1 MSYSFEEF
9 NAISKNSNVL
19 KLLNKS
25 EVLYFFRREFIDT
38 NLEVVPE
45 VELIRHW
52 TSYQSKFLET
62 TVKSADEYI
71 NEWIGQFWLERSR
84 DPVDGVSKCKLLP
97 EARKAINIMDDL
109 MVGRM
114 DVNQAVIAASAFET
128 IMEKVDLIVGTN
140 RKTVEEQNAY
150 FDSQIERLRIEL
162 KKLQGKK
169 AILKRGGTVEIMG
182 PAKTK
187 EQFLMVIRLLKGLPV
202 DVSVIARNLH
212 DLYVRLY
219 DRIQNDE
226 STKGEIMDA
235 WIEGRTEIEQTMQG
249 QTFKTFF
256 EFISDDDR
264 VRKLIE
270 DLRSLQKNPYLH
282 EEAKKEKPWILLR
295 GVRESARN
303 AHDEIDRIYK
313 LFTSYLASASFEQD
327 REIRKLLSKILSLQ
341 MELKNDTDISNVR
354 LELAGTKE
362 IIGKPL
368 LPFSHI
374 AAPLDIQP
382 NMEESFIQPVVETE
396 GDAFSVPELVDDSAN
411 VFQLRNN
418 LMEMTNNGKSVL
430 LSDVIKK
437 YPFGKAGGAEDIL
450 TYLSLKDFITYSI
463 EGQEVCLDLH
473 NGYHNVMERF
483 SFDDVDI
490 SRRRPSDADV

>member
-1 MSYSFEEF
+1 M
-9 NAISKNSNVL
+9 
-19 KLLNKS
+19 
-25 EVLYFFRREFIDT
+25 
-38 NLEVVPE
+38 EVVPE

-140 RKTVEEQNAY
+140 RKTVEEQIAY

-249 QTFKTFF
+249 QTFKTF
-256 EFISDDDR
+256 
-264 VRKLIE
+264 
-270 DLRSLQKNPYLH
+270 
-282 EEAKKEKPWILLR
+282 
-295 GVRESARN
+295 
-303 AHDEIDRIYK
+303 
-313 LFTSYLASASFEQD
+313 
-327 REIRKLLSKILSLQ
+327 LSLFR
-341 MELKNDTDISNVR
+341 MMTVY
-354 LELAGTKE
+354 
-362 IIGKPL
+362 
-368 LPFSHI
+368 
-374 AAPLDIQP
+374 
-382 NMEESFIQPVVETE
+382 
-396 GDAFSVPELVDDSAN
+396 AN
-411 VFQLRNN
+411 
-418 LMEMTNNGKSVL
+418 
-430 LSDVIKK
+430 
-437 YPFGKAGGAEDIL
+437 
-450 TYLSLKDFITYSI
+450 
-463 EGQEVCLDLH
+463 
-473 NGYHNVMERF
+473 
-483 SFDDVDI
+483 
-490 SRRRPSDADV
+490 